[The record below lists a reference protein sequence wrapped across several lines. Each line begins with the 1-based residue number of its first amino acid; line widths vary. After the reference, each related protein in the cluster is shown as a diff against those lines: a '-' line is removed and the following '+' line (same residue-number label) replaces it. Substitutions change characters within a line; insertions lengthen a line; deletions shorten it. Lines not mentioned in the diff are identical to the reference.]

1 MTYSTQNPFHYSVN
15 VFGRLNA
22 IGLAAEYFFARAAQ
36 CSPDNNLRLTLLQLS
51 RLHRSLA
58 LNKTTATTQH
68 QSGTETLSQQLAAV
82 QFWYQHHTLTL
93 KRDTA
98 LAQVLDQLSSLLQ
111 QQLQAMKGLIRQT
124 ADQQVRIELASL
136 SASLQIANDQLLKVL
151 PAGRKKI
158 QTLN

>member
-1 MTYSTQNPFHYSVN
+1 MTSSIHDRTHQSANAFS
-15 VFGRLNA
+15 RLNA
-22 IGLAAEYFFARAAQ
+22 IGLAAEYFYARAAQ
-36 CSPDNNLRLTLLQLS
+36 CSPDSNLRLTLIQLS

-58 LNKTTATTQH
+58 LNSTTNSEHLSTA
-68 QSGTETLSQQLAAV
+68 EPLSQQLAAV

-98 LAQVLDQLSSLLQ
+98 LTPLLDQLSPLLQ
-111 QQLQAMKGLIRQT
+111 QQLQAMKALIRHT
-124 ADQQVRIELASL
+124 PHQQVRVELASL

-151 PAGRKKI
+151 PASRKKL